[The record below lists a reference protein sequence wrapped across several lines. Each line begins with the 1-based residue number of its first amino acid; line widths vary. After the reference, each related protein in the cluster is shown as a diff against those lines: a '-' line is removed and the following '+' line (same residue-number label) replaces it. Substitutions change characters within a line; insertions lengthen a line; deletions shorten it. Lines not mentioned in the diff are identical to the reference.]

1 MLVLSPVSGDSVE
14 PPSELEGEDVE
25 PSVSVELVVLEG
37 VDPSVSVG
45 GLVEPLSEF
54 EGVDEVPSVG
64 VVVDPSSLGVVVL
77 SVLGFEFPV
86 LVGVWLSL

>member
-45 GLVEPLSEF
+45 GLVESLSEF

-77 SVLGFEFPV
+77 SVLGFE
-86 LVGVWLSL
+86 LVSWCSCLSSC